1 MQYGKPGE
9 RPAADERIAQVAMP
23 KSEPVF
29 GADGPL
35 SALWEKR

>member
-1 MQYGKPGE
+1 MLLIGVLIFSLVMS
-9 RPAADERIAQVAMP
+9 D
-23 KSEPVF
+23 PVF